1 MTKKQNNLVRD
12 LLKDIDPDRTLVR
25 DLVPDGTLSML
36 ATGLGISLE
45 QLIANLEQARIK
57 QEEKDE
63 VLEQYWNMLG
73 HAISEYEIK
82 PIILSNSTVSLEIDQ
97 EFPQQVILVTDTEA
111 GMEVVHTTRQMIS
124 VEDFIKLV
132 KGIKAWST
140 IHP

>member
-25 DLVPDGTLSML
+25 DLVPEGTLTML